1 MVDLSIIIVN
11 WNTCELLRQCLTAVY
26 DHIKALDFEV
36 WVVDNASTDGS
47 QVMVRQQFPLLNVI
61 ENSDNLGFA
70 CANNQALRQVTTE
83 YALLLN
89 SDALVTTGSVEALM
103 ACATRHPDAG
113 VCGAMLLNPDGSFQA
128 SYGSFPTLWSEFL
141 HLFSIRTFFGDHN
154 YPSVPLEKSIVDRE
168 VDWVGGA
175 CFLVRRKA
183 WEAIGLLDESYEM
196 YGEELDWCLRMWQS
210 GWKVRYCPDA
220 QVIHL
225 GGQSTRSIPLWKM
238 QQIYKSKLRYFEK
251 HSGLSSR
258 RILTS
263 MIRLSCILKAGYSF
277 LFKVFHPSSSAIKDW
292 RLYWQI
298 AWGKFSPSGRKP

>member
-11 WNTCELLRQCLTAVY
+11 WNTCELLHQCLTAVY
-26 DHIKALDFEV
+26 DHITGLDFDV

-47 QVMVRQQFPLLNVI
+47 QAMVRQQFPGLHLI

-70 CANNQALRQVTTE
+70 RANNQALRQVHSE

-89 SDALVTTGSVEALM
+89 SDAMVTTGSVEALISCGG
-103 ACATRHPDAG
+103 AHPDAG
-113 VCGAMLLNPDGSFQA
+113 VCGGMLLNPDGSFQA
-128 SYGSFPTLWSEFL
+128 SYARFPTLWSEFL
-141 HLFSIRTFFGDHN
+141 HLFSIRTFFGDHS
-154 YPSVPLEKSIVDRE
+154 YPSVPLEKSMINRE

-175 CFLVRRKA
+175 CFLVRREA
-183 WEAIGLLDESYEM
+183 REAIGLLDESYEL
-196 YGEELDWCLRMWQS
+196 YGEELDWCLRMWQA

-220 QVIHL
+220 RVIHH

-251 HSGLSSR
+251 YLGRSSR

-263 MIRLSCILKAGYSF
+263 MIRLSCLLKAGYF
-277 LFKVFHPSSSAIKDW
+277 FMDKVFHPSSSAIKDW

-298 AWGKFSPSGRKP
+298 AWGKFPSSWSKP